1 MCFINASNVVAKEGA
16 IPHMFRRLFS
26 AEGQSRSAKTV
37 ETFGWLILIEGT
49 IVLLVPNFSLSI
61 LGIARLSDQTLNFF
75 RLVGLLVCG
84 VGMLYIASG
93 RLNARGFV
101 FASMLDR
108 PLVPFAM
115 ALLWH
120 LEIIPGPLALIF
132 SIQDFGS
139 FLWTLITWR
148 AEKRVKKIG
157 ESI

>member
-1 MCFINASNVVAKEGA
+1 
-16 IPHMFRRLFS
+16 MFRRLFCS
-26 AEGQSRSAKTV
+26 EGQSHSAETV
-37 ETFGWLILIEGT
+37 EVFGWLILIEGT
-49 IVLLVPNFSLSI
+49 IVLFAPHFSASLIGIPPLS
-61 LGIARLSDQTLNFF
+61 GQAANYF

-93 RLNARGFV
+93 RLNAQGFV

-115 ALLWH
+115 AILWY

-139 FLWTLITWR
+139 FLWTLFTWR
-148 AEKRVKKIG
+148 AERQRVINEFIG
-157 ESI
+157 M